1 MEWCAVNRAAPLT
14 AASERKQTN
23 NAVLFFAAVT
33 AVGGTAAVPIDYRC
47 SCRLLLASIAYS
59 CGAVLYVR
67 WQRGPLPVASDDDDD
82 ADDGGGGGRW
92 TGEGSAACDSAAC
105 DGTGNAQHRSHR
117 SRCNIQQSMQHTRCN
132 IQQSMQHMRR
142 QSLHDSCRLSAV
154 PSLRISSAVPTEP
167 DGDNQRTTICR

>member
-1 MEWCAVNRAAPLT
+1 MPLT
-14 AASERKQTN
+14 ATPCGTANGSECAQTHN
-23 NAVLFFAAVT
+23 NRVLFFATAT
-33 AVGGTAAVPIDYRC
+33 AVGGTAAVPIDHCC

-105 DGTGNAQHRSHR
+105 DGTGNVQHRSHR
-117 SRCNIQQSMQHTRCN
+117 TRCN

-142 QSLHDSCRLSAV
+142 QSLHDSCGLSAV

-167 DGDNQRTTICR
+167 DGDD

>member
-1 MEWCAVNRAAPLT
+1 MEWCAVNRAARLT
-14 AASERKQTN
+14 AVSERKQTN

-33 AVGGTAAVPIDYRC
+33 AVGGTAAVPIDHCC
-47 SCRLLLASIAYS
+47 SCRLLSASVAYS

-67 WQRGPLPVASDDDDD
+67 WQRGPLPVASDDDDA

-105 DGTGNAQHRSHR
+105 DGTGNVHRSHR
-117 SRCNIQQSMQHTRCN
+117 TRCN

-142 QSLHDSCRLSAV
+142 QSLHDSCGLSAV
-154 PSLRISSAVPTEP
+154 RSLRISSAVRTEP
-167 DGDNQRTTICR
+167 NRRRLTNGQRFAVNRKANPFVR